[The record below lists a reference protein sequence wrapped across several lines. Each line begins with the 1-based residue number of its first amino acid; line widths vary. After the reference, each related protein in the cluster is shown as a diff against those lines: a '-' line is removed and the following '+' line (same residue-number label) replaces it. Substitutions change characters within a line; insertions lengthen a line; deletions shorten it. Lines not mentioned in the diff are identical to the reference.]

1 MAGGIRNVVVPPDT
15 EFVDRV
21 VARFGVAYSGA
32 LTVCKFP
39 SAMRRNSYRERQ
51 DDEQR
56 RYVDRISRERAF
68 VERDL
73 LADPWLRLRRAPPSL
88 PELDPVPKVVPPGWH
103 VTQWRRVRG
112 LPDEPAA

>member
-1 MAGGIRNVVVPPDT
+1 
-15 EFVDRV
+15 
-21 VARFGVAYSGA
+21 VAYSGA

-39 SAMRRNSYRERQ
+39 SAMRKNSYRERR